1 MLGFYEIKACIKN
14 IIKRKEGFD
23 KVKYLLIIIFPYF
36 RKSILSQSLLT
47 RRPRRTLEMGSIL
60 EKARLL

>member
-23 KVKYLLIIIFPYF
+23 KVKNLLIIIFPYF
-36 RKSILSQSLLT
+36 RKFILSQSLL
-47 RRPRRTLEMGSIL
+47 I
-60 EKARLL
+60 KAL

>member
-36 RKSILSQSLLT
+36 RKSILSQSLPTKALWQT
-47 RRPRRTLEMGSIL
+47 YGKTSIL
-60 EKARLL
+60 KTLQ